1 MLTRFIVHNH
11 RSLRDEQTLSLGTDR
26 SYTHP
31 LIAPPSGQA
40 VVRVAGLFGANA
52 SGKSNVIDALRL
64 MRTAVLDSQARWTP
78 GQPLRLPYA
87 LRRAPLDHPSTYAV
101 DFVLEATAWQYGF
114 TYAGAAVQSEWLHQ
128 WPDRRKRV
136 LFERTG
142 TALHFPG
149 RNLKGQNR
157 AIEKLTR
164 ADSLFLSAAAQQ
176 GHEQLLPI
184 FQWFQ
189 ETLRFADLAN
199 QEERLFY
206 TLNRA
211 TQDENFRRRVV
222 ELLQAAD
229 TGIVDLKTEQ
239 HGPYKRDPTQVG
251 NATLLHSNVVE
262 LAGDRLVSGPLQAST
277 LTFLHRGE
285 EDTWLSHFDESE
297 GTSSLFA
304 LAGPLLAALTHGRV
318 LCVDELDACLHPLLM
333 ARMVRLFQDPTT
345 NPKGA
350 QLVFSGHG
358 VSLLGTMGGADPT
371 LHRDEVWLCEKGMQG
386 DTRVIRLA
394 ESEVRKDERLDRRY
408 LQGRY
413 GGIPMLGDLAAP
425 VAAS

>member
-40 VVRVAGLFGANA
+40 IVRVAGLFGANA

-87 LRRAPLDHPSTYAV
+87 LRRAPLEHPSTYAV

-149 RNLKGQNR
+149 RNL
-157 AIEKLTR
+157 
-164 ADSLFLSAAAQQ
+164 
-176 GHEQLLPI
+176 
-184 FQWFQ
+184 
-189 ETLRFADLAN
+189 
-199 QEERLFY
+199 
-206 TLNRA
+206 
-211 TQDENFRRRVV
+211 
-222 ELLQAAD
+222 
-229 TGIVDLKTEQ
+229 
-239 HGPYKRDPTQVG
+239 
-251 NATLLHSNVVE
+251 
-262 LAGDRLVSGPLQAST
+262 
-277 LTFLHRGE
+277 
-285 EDTWLSHFDESE
+285 
-297 GTSSLFA
+297 
-304 LAGPLLAALTHGRV
+304 
-318 LCVDELDACLHPLLM
+318 
-333 ARMVRLFQDPTT
+333 
-345 NPKGA
+345 
-350 QLVFSGHG
+350 
-358 VSLLGTMGGADPT
+358 LGTMGGADPI

-394 ESEVRKDERLDRRY
+394 EGEVRKDERLDRRY